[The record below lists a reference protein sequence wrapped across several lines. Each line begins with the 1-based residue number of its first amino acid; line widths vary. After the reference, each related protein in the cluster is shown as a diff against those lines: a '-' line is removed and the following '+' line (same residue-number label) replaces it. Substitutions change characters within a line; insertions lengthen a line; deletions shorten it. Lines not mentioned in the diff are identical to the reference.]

1 MNKMIENI
9 KNEFSEYVI
18 MFERGTFCNVYYEDS
33 YIISYLFDYKI
44 KEINSELSC
53 GFPRTSVNKVRTL
66 LEEKNINYIILD
78 RTHNYD
84 EDDKMEFKDNKYGE
98 LCNKAYKYVTMKKR
112 LENISRYILNNLEKE
127 NIVEI
132 VQKCEEKLNE
142 TRKIYSN
149 KSC

>member
-1 MNKMIENI
+1 
-9 KNEFSEYVI
+9 
-18 MFERGTFCNVYYEDS
+18 
-33 YIISYLFDYKI
+33 
-44 KEINSELSC
+44 
-53 GFPRTSVNKVRTL
+53 
-66 LEEKNINYIILD
+66 
-78 RTHNYD
+78 
-84 EDDKMEFKDNKYGE
+84 
-98 LCNKAYKYVTMKKR
+98 MKKR